1 MKKIIVRIKGGLGNQ
16 LFCYAAARKLA
27 INSKAE
33 LVIDDVT
40 GFKRDYL
47 YKREYA
53 LENFN
58 LSARKA
64 SPRERFEP
72 CEILQRNF
80 CRLLTMLKLPS
91 KLLYLEQSSNKFD
104 NRIINLVTSKSIYLD
119 GYWQS
124 EEYFQ
129 GIENIIRQDLVIKP
143 PIDKLN
149 LALAEKIKNSC
160 SVAVHFRWF
169 NDVNSQSNISLQYYK
184 DAILLMESKIKS
196 PHYYIFSDNI
206 SLVYENFDLPKNR
219 TTIISN
225 NSNDNA
231 YADMWL
237 MGLCKHFIT
246 ANSTFSWW
254 GAWLGNHE
262 SKIVITP
269 EAKKSGIGSW
279 GFPGLIPCTWI
290 QI

>member
-27 INSKAE
+27 LHLNSE
-33 LVIDDVT
+33 LVIDDIT

-53 LENFN
+53 LDNFKF
-58 LSARKA
+58 SARKA
-64 SPRERFEP
+64 SPNERFEP
-72 CEILQRNF
+72 CEKLQRNF
-80 CRLLTMLKLPS
+80 SRFTTFLSLPS
-91 KLLYLEQSSNKFD
+91 NLLYLEQRGNKFD
-104 NRIINLVTSKSIYLD
+104 TRIINLVTSKSIYLD

-124 EEYFQ
+124 EQYFQ
-129 GIENIIRQDLVIKP
+129 GIENIIRDDLIITP
-143 PIDKLN
+143 PTDNVN
-149 LALAEKIKNSC
+149 LALADKIQKTC

-169 NDVNSQSNISLQYYK
+169 NGVDSQSNISLKYYK

-196 PHYYIFSDNI
+196 PHYFIFSDNI
-206 SLVYENFDLPKNR
+206 NLVYENFDFPKDR
-219 TTIISN
+219 VTVISN
-225 NSNDNA
+225 NGIENA

-254 GAWLGNHE
+254 GAWLCDNE
-262 SKIVITP
+262 SKIIITP
-269 EAKKSGIGSW
+269 EVRKFGIGSW
-279 GFPGLIPCTWI
+279 GFKGLIPDTWI